1 MKPDKIVQL
10 ITINVAEIVALTEGG
25 QVYHRV
31 RDPRDMNL
39 GPHSPPKFLWN
50 RIKLPGE
57 E

>member
-1 MKPDKIVQL
+1 MPEDKIVQI
-10 ITINVAEIVALTEGG
+10 ITINVGEVMALTESGRIF
-25 QVYHRV
+25 HRI

-57 E
+57 D